1 MNKRQ
6 LQKQQT
12 RNKIAATARD
22 LFTQQ
27 GFLNTTT
34 AQIASASGIAHG
46 TLFLHF
52 PTKDDL
58 ILEIMDSALET
69 IQDALQPI
77 MAQSGSLDE
86 LLLRYLDLIEQNEAL
101 FATKAR
107 EMALYSAELRRKL
120 LFRDAIILEHF
131 HTLFQQGIDQGVYRS
146 LSIQTAL
153 SFFFGS
159 LHYHLSLR
167 QLFAGQSS
175 VIAKIKKPLIET
187 FIAMITTQTG
197 GSHA

>member
-12 RNKIAATARD
+12 RNNIIAAARE

-34 AQIASASGIAHG
+34 SQIATTSGIAHG

-58 ILEIMDSALET
+58 ILEIMDTVLET

-77 MAQSGSLDE
+77 IAQSGSLEE
-86 LLLRYLDLIEQNEAL
+86 LLQRYLDLIEENEAL

-107 EMALYSAELRRKL
+107 EMPFYSPELRRKM
-120 LFRDAIILEHF
+120 LFRDSIIRGHF
-131 HTLFQQGIDQGVYRS
+131 HTLFQQGIDQGIYRP
-146 LSIQTAL
+146 LAIQTAL

-159 LHYHLSLR
+159 LYYHLSMR
-167 QLFAGQSS
+167 QLFAGPNS
-175 VIAKIKKPLIET
+175 VIAKIKQPLIET

-197 GSHA
+197 GSHV

>member
-12 RNKIAATARD
+12 RNKIIEKARE

-34 AQIASASGIAHG
+34 SQIATASGIAHG

-52 PTKDDL
+52 PTRDDL
-58 ILEIMDSALET
+58 ILEIMDRVLET
-69 IQDALQPI
+69 VQDALQPI
-77 MAQSGSLDE
+77 IAQSGSLEE
-86 LLLRYLDLIEQNEAL
+86 LLQRYLELIEQNEAL

-107 EMALYSAELRRKL
+107 EMPFYSPELRRKM
-120 LFRDAIILEHF
+120 LFRDAIIRGHF
-131 HTLFQQGIDQGVYRS
+131 HTLFQQGIDEGRYRP
-146 LSIQTAL
+146 LNIQMAL
-153 SFFFGS
+153 SYFFGS

-167 QLFAGQSS
+167 QLFAGKNS
-175 VIAKIKKPLIET
+175 VIAKFKQPLIDT

-197 GSHA
+197 GIHD

>member
-52 PTKDDL
+52 PTKEDL

-167 QLFAGQSS
+167 QLFAGQGS